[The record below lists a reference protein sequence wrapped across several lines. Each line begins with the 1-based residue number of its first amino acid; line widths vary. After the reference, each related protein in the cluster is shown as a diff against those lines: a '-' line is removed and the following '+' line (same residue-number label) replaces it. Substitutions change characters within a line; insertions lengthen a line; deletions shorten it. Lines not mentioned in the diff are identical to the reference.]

1 MKSITVNNP
10 TPITKTDFHFSGQT
24 AAYFGKVRDMYT
36 IGDDLM
42 VAVVSDRI
50 SAFDVVMPRGIPF
63 KGQVLNGVASIF
75 LDAVSDIVPT
85 WKIATPD
92 PNVTVGHRCEPI
104 RLEMVIRGYL
114 TGHAHREYT
123 SGKRSLCG
131 TTMPEGLSEHDQF
144 PIPIITPATKAEE
157 GHDEDISPAD
167 ILSRGIVSHDVYA
180 ELERITRALFTRGTE
195 IAASKGLILV
205 DTKYEFGMHNGKIML
220 IDEIHTPD
228 SSRFFYADG
237 YTERQAAGLPQKQL
251 SKEFVREWLMSNDF
265 MGLKG
270 QTLPPL
276 TEDFI
281 KLVSTRYIELFEK
294 VTGSEFIMN
303 SSDSPLDRIEKN
315 VEEWLANRT

>member
-1 MKSITVNNP
+1 VKSITVNHP
-10 TPITKTDFHFSGQT
+10 TPITKTNFHFSGQT

-63 KGQVLNGVASIF
+63 KGQVLNGVASVF

-92 PNVTVGHRCEPI
+92 PNVTVGYRCEPI

-114 TGHAHREYT
+114 TGHAHREYA

-131 TTMPEGLSEHDQF
+131 AIMPEGLSEHDPF

-167 ILSRGIVSHDVYA
+167 ILSRGIVSHEIYV

-205 DTKYEFGMHNGKIML
+205 DTKYEFGMHDGKIML

-237 YTERQAAGLPQKQL
+237 YSERQAAGLPQKQL
-251 SKEFVREWLMSNDF
+251 SKEFVREWLISNDF

-270 QTLPPL
+270 QALPPL

-294 VTGSEFIMN
+294 VTGSEFTCN

-315 VEEWLANRT
+315 VEEWLAKRA

>member
-1 MKSITVNNP
+1 LKSITVNNP

-24 AAYFGKVRDMYT
+24 TAYFGKVRDMYT
-36 IGDDLM
+36 IGDDLI

-63 KGQVLNGVASIF
+63 KGQVLNGVSSVF

-92 PNVTVGHRCEPI
+92 PNVTVGHRCDPI

-114 TGHAHREYT
+114 TGHAHREYA

-131 TTMPEGLSEHDQF
+131 ATMAEGLREHDRF
-144 PIPIITPATKAEE
+144 SIPIITPATKAEE

-167 ILSRGIVSHDVYA
+167 ILSRGIVSHDIYA
-180 ELERITRALFTRGTE
+180 ELERITRALFARGTE

-205 DTKYEFGMHNGKIML
+205 DTKYEFGMRDGKIML

-251 SKEFVREWLMSNDF
+251 SKEFVREWLMSQDF
-265 MGLKG
+265 MGLDG
-270 QTLPPL
+270 QTLPTL

-281 KLVSTRYIELFEK
+281 KLVSTRYIELFKK
-294 VTGSEFIMN
+294 VTGTEFISN

-315 VEEWLANRT
+315 VEEWLAKRA

>member
-36 IGDDLM
+36 IGDDLI

-63 KGQVLNGVASIF
+63 KGQVLNGVSSVF

-92 PNVTVGHRCEPI
+92 PNVTVGHRCDPI

-114 TGHAHREYT
+114 TGHAHREYA

-131 TTMPEGLSEHDQF
+131 ATMAEGLREHDRF
-144 PIPIITPATKAEE
+144 SIPIITPATKAEE

-167 ILSRGIVSHDVYA
+167 ILSRGIVSHDIYA
-180 ELERITRALFTRGTE
+180 ELERITRALFARGTE

-205 DTKYEFGMHNGKIML
+205 DTKYEFGMRDGKIML

-251 SKEFVREWLMSNDF
+251 SKEFVREWLMSQDF
-265 MGLKG
+265 MGLDG
-270 QTLPPL
+270 QTLPTL

-281 KLVSTRYIELFEK
+281 KLVSKRYIELFKK
-294 VTGSEFIMN
+294 VTGTEFISN

-315 VEEWLANRT
+315 VEEWLAKRA

>member
-24 AAYFGKVRDMYT
+24 TAYFGKVRDMYT
-36 IGDDLM
+36 IGDDLI

-63 KGQVLNGVASIF
+63 KGQVLNGVSSVF

-92 PNVTVGHRCEPI
+92 PNVTVGHRCDPI

-114 TGHAHREYT
+114 TGHAHREYA

-131 TTMPEGLSEHDQF
+131 ATMAEGLREHDRF
-144 PIPIITPATKAEE
+144 SIPIITPATKAEE

-167 ILSRGIVSHDVYA
+167 ILSRGIVSHDIYA
-180 ELERITRALFTRGTE
+180 ELERITRALFARGTE

-205 DTKYEFGMHNGKIML
+205 DTKYEFGMRDGKIML

-251 SKEFVREWLMSNDF
+251 SKEFVREWLMSQDF
-265 MGLKG
+265 MGLDG
-270 QTLPPL
+270 QTLPTL

-281 KLVSTRYIELFEK
+281 KLVSTRYIELFKK
-294 VTGSEFIMN
+294 VTGTEFISN

-315 VEEWLANRT
+315 VEEWLAKRA

>member
-1 MKSITVNNP
+1 
-10 TPITKTDFHFSGQT
+10 
-24 AAYFGKVRDMYT
+24 
-36 IGDDLM
+36 
-42 VAVVSDRI
+42 
-50 SAFDVVMPRGIPF
+50 
-63 KGQVLNGVASIF
+63 
-75 LDAVSDIVPT
+75 
-85 WKIATPD
+85 
-92 PNVTVGHRCEPI
+92 
-104 RLEMVIRGYL
+104 
-114 TGHAHREYT
+114 
-123 SGKRSLCG
+123 
-131 TTMPEGLSEHDQF
+131 MPEGLSEHDPF

-167 ILSRGIVSHDVYA
+167 ILSRGIVSHEIYV

-205 DTKYEFGMHNGKIML
+205 DTKYEFGMHDGKIML

-237 YTERQAAGLPQKQL
+237 YSERQAAGLPQKQL
-251 SKEFVREWLMSNDF
+251 SKEFVREWLISNDF

-270 QTLPPL
+270 QALPPL

-294 VTGSEFIMN
+294 VTGSEFTCN

-315 VEEWLANRT
+315 VEEWLAKRA

>member
-1 MKSITVNNP
+1 
-10 TPITKTDFHFSGQT
+10 
-24 AAYFGKVRDMYT
+24 MYT
-36 IGDDLM
+36 IGDDLI

-63 KGQVLNGVASIF
+63 KGQVLNGVSSVF

-114 TGHAHREYT
+114 TGHAHREYA

-131 TTMPEGLSEHDQF
+131 ATMSEGLSEHDRF
-144 PIPIITPATKAEE
+144 TKPIITPATKAEE

-167 ILSRGIVSHDVYA
+167 ILSRGIVSHDIYA

-205 DTKYEFGMHNGKIML
+205 DTKYEFGMHEGKIMH

-228 SSRFFYADG
+228 SSRFFHADG
-237 YTERQAAGLPQKQL
+237 YAERQAAGLPQKQL
-251 SKEFVREWLMSNDF
+251 SKEFVREWLMSHDF

-270 QTLPPL
+270 QTLPTL

-281 KLVSTRYIELFEK
+281 KLVSTRYIELFK
-294 VTGSEFIMN
+294 QVTGTEFISN

-315 VEEWLANRT
+315 VEEWLANRA

>member
-36 IGDDLM
+36 IGDDLI

-50 SAFDVVMPRGIPF
+50 SAFDIVMPRGIPF
-63 KGQVLNGVASIF
+63 KGQVLNGVSSVF

-85 WKIATPD
+85 WKIDTPD
-92 PNVTVGHRCEPI
+92 PNVTVGHRCDPI

-114 TGHAHREYT
+114 TGHAHREYA

-131 TTMPEGLSEHDQF
+131 ATMAEGLREHDRF
-144 PIPIITPATKAEE
+144 SIPIITPATKAEE

-167 ILSRGIVSHDVYA
+167 ILSRGIVSHDIYA
-180 ELERITRALFTRGTE
+180 ELERITRALFARGTE

-205 DTKYEFGMHNGKIML
+205 DTKYEFGMRDGKIIL

-251 SKEFVREWLMSNDF
+251 SKEFVREWLMSQDF
-265 MGLKG
+265 MGLDG
-270 QTLPPL
+270 QTLPTL

-281 KLVSTRYIELFEK
+281 KRVSTRYIELFKK
-294 VTGSEFIMN
+294 VTGTEFISN

-315 VEEWLANRT
+315 VEEWLAKRA

>member
-1 MKSITVNNP
+1 MKNP

-36 IGDDLM
+36 IGDDLI

-63 KGQVLNGVASIF
+63 KGQVLNGVSSVF

-92 PNVTVGHRCEPI
+92 PNVTVGHRCDPI

-114 TGHAHREYT
+114 TGHAHREYA

-131 TTMPEGLSEHDQF
+131 ATMAEGLREHDRF
-144 PIPIITPATKAEE
+144 SIPIITPATKAEE

-167 ILSRGIVSHDVYA
+167 ILSRGLVSHDIYA
-180 ELERITRALFTRGTE
+180 ELERITRALFARGTE

-205 DTKYEFGMHNGKIML
+205 DTKYEFGIRDGKIIL

-237 YTERQAAGLPQKQL
+237 YKERQAAGLPQKQL
-251 SKEFVREWLMSNDF
+251 SKEFVREWLISHDF
-265 MGLKG
+265 MGLDG
-270 QTLPPL
+270 QTLPTL

-281 KLVSTRYIELFEK
+281 KLVSKRYIELFKK
-294 VTGSEFIMN
+294 VTGTEFIIN

-315 VEEWLANRT
+315 VEEWLAHRA